1 MSPRTCFGVTFI
13 NIGILKQTHDNIG
26 SEFLFINEKEDM
38 SSYLSPERRR
48 WLIVAIIFTIT
59 VFSYVDRQ
67 VVSILKPILKEEYS
81 LDDIGYALIIN
92 AFTICYALM
101 YPVSGWLVDKFG
113 SRKIMF
119 WGVIAW
125 SLSSI
130 GSGLARTLFPFV
142 FFRSV
147 LGMSEPTTYP
157 AQIKAV
163 TKWFS
168 GRLRATANSISVA
181 GGTIGSVIAPPLIA
195 WLVISFSWHAAFI
208 IPGLIG
214 FVVALI
220 WLLVYREPPKG
231 YVQDVI
237 SPERESAESPSFTWG
252 QLWSKKS
259 LWGIVLIRFTTDPVW
274 YFILFW
280 LPGYLMEESGLTLSQ
295 LGMVGWIP
303 FMAASIGGI
312 ASSAWSDWMV
322 RRGKPPLRSRKVMLS
337 YVAFLAPVILIPDQ
351 LGVSVTIIKFSILA
365 AVALSWIYTESVLIA
380 ETFPINN
387 VASVLGI
394 AGGFGAAGA
403 VIFNYLIG
411 QYMASVGI
419 TWVFMVMAVLHPLAL
434 FILWK
439 MIRPEVPKE
448 LL

>member
-1 MSPRTCFGVTFI
+1 MSTF
-13 NIGILKQTHDNIG
+13 
-26 SEFLFINEKEDM
+26 
-38 SSYLSPERRR
+38 LSPERRR
-48 WLIVAIIFTIT
+48 WFIVAVIFIIT

-67 VVSILKPILKEEYS
+67 VVSILKPILKEEFS

-92 AFTICYALM
+92 VFTICYALM

-113 SRKIMF
+113 ARKIMF
-119 WGVIAW
+119 WGVITW

-130 GSGLARTLFPFV
+130 GSGLVRNLLPFT

-147 LGMSEPTTYP
+147 LGLAEPTTYP
-157 AQIKAV
+157 AQIKVV

-208 IPGLIG
+208 IPGMVGII
-214 FVVALI
+214 VALVWFLI
-220 WLLVYREPPKG
+220 YKEPPRG
-231 YVQDVI
+231 YVQDTI
-237 SPERESAESPSFTWG
+237 SSESDSAKSPAFTWG
-252 QLWSKKS
+252 QLWSKRS
-259 LWGIVLIRFTTDPVW
+259 LWGILLIRFTTDPVW

-280 LPGYLMEESGLTLSQ
+280 LPGFLMEESGLSLSQ

-303 FMAASIGGI
+303 FMAASLGGI

-322 RRGKPPLRSRKVMLS
+322 RRGKPALRSRKVMLS
-337 YVAFLAPVILIPDQ
+337 YVAFLAPVILIPDS
-351 LGVSVTIIKFSILA
+351 LGVAVTIIKFSILA
-365 AVALSWIYTESVLIA
+365 AVALSWIYTGSVLIA
-380 ETFPINN
+380 ETFPVNN

-394 AGGFGAAGA
+394 AGGFGAGGA

-411 QYMASVGI
+411 QYMTSVGT
-419 TWVFMVMAVLHPLAL
+419 TWIFMAMAVLHPLAL

-439 MIRPEVPKE
+439 MIRPEIPKE
-448 LL
+448 SAVH

>member
-1 MSPRTCFGVTFI
+1 MSTF
-13 NIGILKQTHDNIG
+13 
-26 SEFLFINEKEDM
+26 
-38 SSYLSPERRR
+38 LSPERRR
-48 WLIVAIIFTIT
+48 WFIVGVIFIIT

-67 VVSILKPILKEEYS
+67 VVSILKPILKEEFS

-92 AFTICYALM
+92 VFTICYAVM

-113 SRKIMF
+113 ARRIMF
-119 WGVIAW
+119 WGVVIW

-130 GSGLARTLFPFV
+130 GSGLVRNLIPFA
-142 FFRSV
+142 FFRSI
-147 LGMSEPTTYP
+147 LGLAEPTTYP
-157 AQIKAV
+157 AQINVV

-195 WLVISFSWHAAFI
+195 WLVISFSWYAAFI

-214 FVVALI
+214 IVVALI
-220 WLLVYREPPKG
+220 WLLIYREPPRG
-231 YVQDVI
+231 YVQDTI
-237 SPERESAESPSFTWG
+237 SSESDSAKAPAFTWG

-259 LWGIVLIRFTTDPVW
+259 LWGILLIRFTTDPVW

-280 LPGYLMEESGLTLSQ
+280 LPGFLMEESGLSLSQ

-303 FMAASIGGI
+303 FMVASLGGI
-312 ASSAWSDWMV
+312 GTSAWSDWMV
-322 RRGKPPLRSRKVMLS
+322 RRGKPALHSRKVMLS
-337 YVAFLAPVILIPDQ
+337 YVAFLAPVILIPDS
-351 LGVSVTIIKFSILA
+351 LGVPVTIIKFSILA
-365 AVALSWIYTESVLIA
+365 AVALSWIYTGSVLIA
-380 ETFPINN
+380 ETFPVNN

-394 AGGFGAAGA
+394 AGGFGAGGA

-411 QYMASVGI
+411 QYMTSVGT
-419 TWVFMVMAVLHPLAL
+419 TWIFMAMAVLHPLAL

-439 MIRPEVPKE
+439 MIRPEIPKE
-448 LL
+448 SNSLK

>member
-1 MSPRTCFGVTFI
+1 
-13 NIGILKQTHDNIG
+13 
-26 SEFLFINEKEDM
+26 M
-38 SSYLSPERRR
+38 SSFLSPERRR
-48 WLIVAIIFTIT
+48 WFIVAIIFIIT

-67 VVSILKPILKEEYS
+67 VVSILKPILKEEFS

-92 AFTICYALM
+92 VFTICYALM

-113 SRKIMF
+113 ARKIMF
-119 WGVIAW
+119 WGVITW

-130 GSGLARTLFPFV
+130 GSGIARTLFPFT
-142 FFRSV
+142 FFRSL
-147 LGMSEPTTYP
+147 LGLAEPTTYP
-157 AQIKAV
+157 AQIKVV

-208 IPGLIG
+208 IPGVVGL
-214 FVVALI
+214 VVALI
-220 WLLVYREPPKG
+220 WFLIYKDPPRG
-231 YVQDVI
+231 YVQDTI
-237 SPERESAESPSFTWG
+237 SSESDSAKSTAFTWG
-252 QLWSKKS
+252 QLWSKRS

-280 LPGYLMEESGLTLSQ
+280 LPGFLMEESGLSLSQ
-295 LGMVGWIP
+295 LGMIGWIP
-303 FMAASIGGI
+303 FMAASLGGI

-322 RRGKPPLRSRKVMLS
+322 RRGKPALRSRKVMLS
-337 YVAFLAPVILIPDQ
+337 YVAFLAPVILIPDS
-351 LGVSVTIIKFSILA
+351 LGIAVTIIKFSILA

-411 QYMASVGI
+411 QYMTSVGT
-419 TWVFMVMAVLHPLAL
+419 TWVFIVMAVLHPLAL

-439 MIRPEVPKE
+439 MIRPEIPKE
-448 LL
+448 SAVH

>member
-1 MSPRTCFGVTFI
+1 MPLVI
-13 NIGILKQTHDNIG
+13 
-26 SEFLFINEKEDM
+26 
-38 SSYLSPERRR
+38 SPERRR

-67 VVSILKPILKEEYS
+67 VVSILKPILKAEFS

-92 AFTICYALM
+92 VFTISYALM

-113 SRKIMF
+113 ARKLMF
-119 WGVIAW
+119 WGVITW

-130 GSGLARTLFPFV
+130 GSGLARTLFPFT
-142 FFRSV
+142 FLRGV
-147 LGMSEPTTYP
+147 LGLAEPTTYP
-157 AQIKAV
+157 AQIKVV

-208 IPGLIG
+208 IPGVVGL
-214 FVVALI
+214 FVALI
-220 WLLVYREPPKG
+220 WFLVYKEPPRG
-231 YVQDVI
+231 YVQDTI
-237 SPERESAESPSFTWG
+237 SAESDAAKSPAFTWG
-252 QLWSKKS
+252 QLWTKKS

-280 LPGYLMEESGLTLSQ
+280 LPGFLMEKSGLSLSQ

-303 FMAASIGGI
+303 FMAASLGGI

-322 RRGKPPLRSRKVMLS
+322 RHGKPALRSRKVMLS
-337 YVAFLAPVILIPDQ
+337 YVAFLAPVILIPDH
-351 LGVSVTIIKFSILA
+351 LGVAVVIIKFSILA

-394 AGGFGAAGA
+394 AGGFGAGGA

-411 QYMASVGI
+411 QYMASLGI
-419 TWVFMVMAVLHPLAL
+419 TWVYIVMAVLHPLAL

-439 MIRPEVPKE
+439 MIRPEIPKNNFHFNRF
-448 LL
+448 

>member
-1 MSPRTCFGVTFI
+1 
-13 NIGILKQTHDNIG
+13 
-26 SEFLFINEKEDM
+26 M
-38 SSYLSPERRR
+38 SSFLSPERRR
-48 WLIVAIIFTIT
+48 WFIVAVIFIIT

-67 VVSILKPILKEEYS
+67 VVSILKPILKEEFS

-92 AFTICYALM
+92 VFTICYALM

-113 SRKIMF
+113 ARKIMF
-119 WGVIAW
+119 WGVITW

-130 GSGLARTLFPFV
+130 GSGIARTLFPFT
-142 FFRSV
+142 FFRSL
-147 LGMSEPTTYP
+147 LGLAEPTTYP
-157 AQIKAV
+157 AQIKVV

-195 WLVISFSWHAAFI
+195 WLVISYSWHAAFI
-208 IPGLIG
+208 IPGVVGL
-214 FVVALI
+214 VVALI
-220 WLLVYREPPKG
+220 WFLIYKDPPRG
-231 YVQDVI
+231 YVQDTI
-237 SPERESAESPSFTWG
+237 SSESDSAKSPAFTWG
-252 QLWSKKS
+252 QLWSKRS

-280 LPGYLMEESGLTLSQ
+280 LPGFLMEESGLSLSQ
-295 LGMVGWIP
+295 LGMIGWIP
-303 FMAASIGGI
+303 FMAASLGGI

-322 RRGKPPLRSRKVMLS
+322 RRGKPALRSRKVMLS
-337 YVAFLAPVILIPDQ
+337 YVAFLAPVILIPDS
-351 LGVSVTIIKFSILA
+351 LGVAVTIVKFSILA

-411 QYMASVGI
+411 QYMTSVGT
-419 TWVFMVMAVLHPLAL
+419 TWVFIVMAVLHPLAL

-439 MIRPEVPKE
+439 MIRPEIPKE
-448 LL
+448 SLVSK